1 MPRLLLTGAA
11 GFVGRPLASFLE
23 LQGYDVVRLARG
35 IPGQGSGGAI
45 FWDPDGG
52 VLRKED
58 FEGFD
63 AVVHLAGEPLS
74 LGRWNGPKRSQIL
87 YSRTAGTY
95 LLSTV
100 LSEILQ
106 PPKIFLSASAVGFYG
121 DRGEEVLTEES
132 GPGRGFLA
140 SVCCEW
146 EKACRPVRDRG
157 ARTVQARFGMVL
169 GPNGGALKKMVP
181 AYRLGL
187 GGRLG
192 TGKQWISWAALDD
205 LVRALGFLLS
215 SDRIEGPVNIVSPNP
230 VRQEDFS
237 HTLAS
242 LLRRPELF
250 SLPAWLLKLRFGL
263 VAEEL
268 LLSSARVEPKKLLSA
283 GFSFQFPQLREALLK
298 AL

>member
-1 MPRLLLTGAA
+1 M
-11 GFVGRPLASFLE
+11 
-23 LQGYDVVRLARG
+23 RLARG
-35 IPGQGSGGAI
+35 IPGQKVGDAI

-52 VLRKED
+52 ILRKED

-63 AVVHLAGEPLS
+63 AVVHLAGEPLA
-74 LGRWNGPKRSQIL
+74 LGRWSESKRAQIL
-87 YSRTAGTY
+87 YSRTAGTF
-95 LLSTV
+95 LLSKIF
-100 LSEILQ
+100 SEAVQ
-106 PPKIFLSASAVGFYG
+106 SPRVFLSASAVGFYG

-140 SVCCEW
+140 CVCCEW
-146 EKACRPVRDRG
+146 EKACKAIQERG

-169 GPNGGALKKMVP
+169 GANGGALKKMVP
-181 AYRLGL
+181 AYKLGL

-192 TGKQWISWAALDD
+192 TGKQWVSWVALED
-205 LVRALGFLLS
+205 LVRALAFLLS
-215 SDRIEGPVNIVSPNP
+215 ADAIEGPVNIVSPNP

-242 LLRRPELF
+242 LLHRPELL

-263 VAEEL
+263 VADEL
-268 LLSSARVEPKKLLSA
+268 LLASARAEPKKLLSA
-283 GFSFQFPQLREALLK
+283 GFSFQFPLLRDALLK

>member
-1 MPRLLLTGAA
+1 MSRLLLTGAA

-23 LQGYDVVRLARG
+23 MQGHDVVRLARG
-35 IPGQGSGGAI
+35 VPGKGTGESI

-58 FEGFD
+58 FEGFA

-74 LGRWNGPKRSQIL
+74 LSRWNGSKRSQIL

-100 LSEILQ
+100 LSEALQ
-106 PPKIFLSASAVGFYG
+106 PPKVFLSASAIGFYG

-140 SVCCEW
+140 CVCCEW
-146 EKACRPVRDRG
+146 EKACRKIQERG

-181 AYRLGL
+181 AYRWGL

-192 TGKQWISWAALDD
+192 TGRQWMSWVALDD
-205 LVRALGFLLS
+205 LIRALGFLLS
-215 SDRIEGPVNIVSPNP
+215 TDSMEGAVNIVSPNP
-230 VRQEDFS
+230 VRQEEFS

-242 LLRRPELF
+242 LLRRPELL

-268 LLSSARVEPKKLLSA
+268 LLASARAEPKKLLSA
-283 GFSFQFPQLREALLK
+283 GFSFQFPSLREALLK